1 MYQVANI
8 GIYDNNHKLYE
19 VTNDTRHGKTKYLEK
34 TTYIVANNDADKFE
48 HFYEKEN
55 QLFDDMKICDT
66 PEHQKQAS
74 WKLKFGVALGTAL
87 GGGLPLLVFGFTK
100 NKYARIASVVASA
113 IGAFNGFF
121 LGLGL
126 ATKYG
131 AIPKDIRKEFFDNHA
146 EFVKLDATKVKEEKE
161 KIGEIEYKK

>member
-1 MYQVANI
+1 MYEVANI

-19 VTNDTRHGKTKYLEK
+19 VTTDTRHGKTKYLEK

-74 WKLKFGVALGTAL
+74 RKLKFGAALGTAL

-100 NKYARIASVVASA
+100 NMLVSQV
-113 IGAFNGFF
+113 
-121 LGLGL
+121 
-126 ATKYG
+126 
-131 AIPKDIRKEFFDNHA
+131 
-146 EFVKLDATKVKEEKE
+146 
-161 KIGEIEYKK
+161 

>member
-66 PEHQKQAS
+66 PEHQKQLLNQIITGIPS
-74 WKLKFGVALGTAL
+74 PHTKRQTPRRRIHHDQRGQHQPDDHVPQRPIPLKYHLIL
-87 GGGLPLLVFGFTK
+87 
-100 NKYARIASVVASA
+100 
-113 IGAFNGFF
+113 
-121 LGLGL
+121 
-126 ATKYG
+126 
-131 AIPKDIRKEFFDNHA
+131 
-146 EFVKLDATKVKEEKE
+146 
-161 KIGEIEYKK
+161 